1 MGVTVELKKYLHS
14 AKFRDELVRQYERF
28 EILSEAGLRTAVVNL
43 LGAKIR
49 ALGNP
54 AKGYRVVSEPHL
66 AGVNRIPD
74 VLLWKNRH
82 PRVWIELKDTR
93 RFDLHKAEADWQKLQ
108 NFCKQCSFVKAGYL
122 IYVAR
127 EEGDLGIKRTSQT
140 RRYWL
145 IPIALSQRIPKM
157 ERWEKEYH
165 RRAHY
170 KFP

>member
-1 MGVTVELKKYLHS
+1 
-14 AKFRDELVRQYERF
+14 
-28 EILSEAGLRTAVVNL
+28 LRTAVVNL

-54 AKGYRVVSEPHL
+54 AKGYRVVCEPHL
-66 AGVNRIPD
+66 EVNRVPD
-74 VLLWKNRH
+74 VLLWKDKH
-82 PRVWIELKDTR
+82 PRIWIELKDTK

-122 IYVAR
+122 VYVAR
-127 EEGDLGIKRTSQT
+127 EDGDLGIKRTNQT

-145 IPIALSQRIPKM
+145 IPIALKRHILDFK
-157 ERWEKEYH
+157 RWNEEYH

-170 KFP
+170 KFPQPKAKSASA